1 MAKYQGFSPIITTAS
16 PHNAELLKSLGATT
30 VLDRHLSPAQI
41 LTELPKLTGGK
52 PLEFVYDAIS
62 LADTQPLAYEALAD
76 GGSLVIVL
84 PELIPAE
91 LKKAGDGKT
100 IAHVFGNVQHPE
112 CRPCGE
118 EMYKRLTEWLEKGI
132 VKASLL
138 RQCFAGQGL
147 LSYTCN
153 TAEQS
158 RDSSWGFGWHP
169 KGP

>member
-1 MAKYQGFSPIITTAS
+1 MAKYQGFSPILTTAS
-16 PHNAELLKSLGATT
+16 PHNAEMLKALGATA
-30 VLDRHLSPAQI
+30 VLDRTRAPAQI
-41 LTELPKLTGGK
+41 LAELPKLTGGK
-52 PLEFVYDAIS
+52 PIEFVYDAIS

-138 RQCFAGQGL
+138 RQCFAGQGV